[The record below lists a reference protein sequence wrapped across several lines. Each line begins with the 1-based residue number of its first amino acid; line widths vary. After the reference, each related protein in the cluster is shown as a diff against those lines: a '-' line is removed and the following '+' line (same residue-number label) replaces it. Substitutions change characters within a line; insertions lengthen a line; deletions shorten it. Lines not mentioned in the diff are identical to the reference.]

1 VVQEGRSDVA
11 EGIVE
16 VRDYTIEAEW
26 LEPYRTWATDL
37 AGPFLAAN
45 LDVIDFW
52 MDEGEEAEVSG
63 SNPVVSPNGQPNVC
77 WIIRW
82 PSREAREA
90 GWEQFRADPEWQA
103 IWAKHPN
110 TAAYLQINVRFL
122 RSVL

>member
-1 VVQEGRSDVA
+1 MAA

-16 VRDYTIEAEW
+16 IRDYTIEAEW
-26 LEPYRTWATDL
+26 LEPYRAWAE
-37 AGPFLAAN
+37 GRAAACLKDN

-52 MDEGEEAEVSG
+52 MDDGQEAEVSG
-63 SNPVVSPNGQPNVC
+63 SAPSVSPNGQPNVC

-90 GWEQFRADPEWQA
+90 GWEEFRANEEWQA
-103 IWAKHPN
+103 IWAEHPN
-110 TAAYLQINVRFL
+110 PKAYLQINVRFM